1 MYLRRIEFRWQ
12 TGQTR
17 NQIGAIL
24 APMYRFHRQFDY
36 RSRGRQAGRLSM
48 NLVILLAAIGAFDLG
63 VSLLSWLMHIRRA
76 TSNGYFL
83 ELCLV
88 VSIVASLM
96 LILAPAFHLNAV
108 LRRLKA
114 GS

>member
-1 MYLRRIEFRWQ
+1 MPCTSPVTQ
-12 TGQTR
+12 TQF
-17 NQIGAIL
+17 GAIL
-24 APMYRFHRQFDY
+24 ATMYRFHRQFDY
-36 RSRGRQAGRLSM
+36 RSRGRQTVRLSM
-48 NLVILLAAIGAFDLG
+48 HTLVLLAAIGAFDLG

-76 TSNGYFL
+76 ANDGYFL

-108 LRRLKA
+108 LRRLKVR
-114 GS
+114 